1 MKMKGKLTILIC
13 ILVLIAM
20 TSCSGA
26 DSPSTVV
33 RQLIT
38 AIENGDTAAINNLMT
53 PDSAELILLFLE
65 KIQGVFLEQ
74 GAITNTEEI
83 ISGDTAVVT
92 VTFRNG
98 EREEYDL
105 VRVNRRWLV
114 TINK

>member
-1 MKMKGKLTILIC
+1 MKRKGIFTLIIC
-13 ILVLIAM
+13 IIILTAM
-20 TSCSGA
+20 TACRGA

-53 PDSAELILLFLE
+53 PDSADIILLFLE

-74 GAITNTEEI
+74 GGITNMEEI
-83 ISGDTAVVT
+83 ISGGTAVVT
-92 VTFRNG
+92 VTFQNG
-98 EREEYDL
+98 AREEYDL
-105 VRVNRRWLV
+105 VLENRRWLV